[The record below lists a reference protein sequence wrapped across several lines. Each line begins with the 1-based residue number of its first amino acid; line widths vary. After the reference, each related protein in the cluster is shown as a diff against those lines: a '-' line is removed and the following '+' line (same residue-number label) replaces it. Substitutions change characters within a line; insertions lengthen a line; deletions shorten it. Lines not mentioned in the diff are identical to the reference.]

1 VKKKGAAIVDVKEDG
16 PHLIL
21 STVKLSQAENVSS
34 TTTITF
40 QDTNLSIKKEPQEEI
55 EIKKEPI
62 ELKIELREESEVD
75 VNSFL
80 GLIEENSSDSSL
92 SRLPAYN
99 RFFDGN
105 RFISRSEYIESKLKI
120 SQKKRERRPEF
131 WQSTVQKK
139 LRNLG
144 QQYRSIKGHLVPAR
158 KVGDPCD
165 CRKNCATKINENN
178 RNMNFKRYWEIEN
191 VNEKRKFL
199 VEHIKLSKPKRAL
212 VKKRVYSRI
221 MHHFL
226 DVFNYDGSCEQIRVC
241 KKMFCST
248 LSISNSF
255 ISNSFKVLSK
265 EKNLEN

>member
-1 VKKKGAAIVDVKEDG
+1 MVKNGAIQEVKEDG

-21 STVKLSQAENVSS
+21 STLAKQPESVTS
-34 TTTITF
+34 TTNTF
-40 QDTNLSIKKEPQEEI
+40 QDTNLSIKLEPEDAI

-62 ELKIELREESEVD
+62 ELKIELKEEDEEVD
-75 VNSFL
+75 VNAFL
-80 GLIEENSSDSSL
+80 GLVEENSSDSSL

-120 SQKKRERRPEF
+120 NQKKRERRPEF
-131 WQSTVQKK
+131 WASTVQKK

-144 QQYRSIKGHLVPAR
+144 KQYRSAKGHLVAAR
-158 KVGDPCD
+158 EIGLPCD
-165 CRKNCATKINENN
+165 CRKNCSAKISENN
-178 RNMNFKRYWEIEN
+178 RNLNFKRYWEIEN

-199 VEHIKLSKPKRAL
+199 VNHIKLSKPKRAL

-226 DVFNYDGSCEQIRVC
+226 DVYNYDGSCEQIRVC

-248 LSISNSF
+248 LAISNSF
-255 ISNSFKVLSK
+255 ISNSFKVISND
-265 EKNLEN
+265 EKIFEN